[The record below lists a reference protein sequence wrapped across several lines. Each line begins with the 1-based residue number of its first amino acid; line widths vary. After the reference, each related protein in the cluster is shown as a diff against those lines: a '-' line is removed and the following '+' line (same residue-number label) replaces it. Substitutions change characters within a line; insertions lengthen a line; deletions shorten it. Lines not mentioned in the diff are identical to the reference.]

1 MVHTEETKP
10 AMNQD
15 QFLAFKGLKQYTPEA
30 GWESL
35 DAHAMQS
42 AETLAPSRPSS
53 LGVQTSGP
61 NAHQDFQASPRM
73 TQSAHQ
79 VQQQATH
86 PSQRISPQQPNHYA
100 NPQRTSPSSS
110 HDDPLITE
118 LFDQL
123 RQPVEDQLSKSW
135 KTIANN
141 VNMLSQRMEQQR
153 QLRAQLKVLEEESQ
167 SLRTQILSHLDE
179 VQHTADRQLSVARLR
194 VEVSSLARH
203 KLADKLKKV

>member
-1 MVHTEETKP
+1 MHAEETKL

-15 QFLAFKGLKQYTPEA
+15 QFLAFKGLKQYTPEV
-30 GWESL
+30 GWDSL
-35 DAHAMQS
+35 DAEGLQTAD
-42 AETLAPSRPSS
+42 TIAPSRPSS

-61 NAHQDFQASPRM
+61 NAHQDFHASSRM
-73 TQSAHQ
+73 PQNAHQ
-79 VQQQATH
+79 SPYPSPPQAQRTPTQQGSNFVH
-86 PSQRISPQQPNHYA
+86 
-100 NPQRTSPSSS
+100 PQRTSAPSS

-135 KTIANN
+135 KTIATN

-153 QLRAQLKVLEEESQ
+153 QLRAQLKILEEESQ
-167 SLRTQILSHLDE
+167 SLRVQILSHLDE